1 MAGRKRLKTLSDVR
15 RYLAGLINRVEAGEV
30 EPGVMSKLAYATNIL
45 AGIIQNSDI
54 ETRIE
59 QLEKQIKVNKK

>member
-30 EPGVMSKLAYATNIL
+30 DAGVMSKLAYAVNIL
-45 AGIIQNSDI
+45 SGIIQNSDI
-54 ETRIE
+54 EKRLE
-59 QLEKQIKVNKK
+59 QLEKQIEDKR